1 MIGLFTTLNR
11 CSHTYAHHVDDCSH
25 VHWDMCAQAER
36 HVAGDAI
43 PDDCRVIEVRVAELR
58 QLFHSNDPS
67 PFRERDLDPAAERF
81 IVDWSRELP
90 ATAHL
95 ALVVHLE
102 RGAGRMDEVS
112 ILRDAIREFFG
123 QREVATRRVL
133 RELFRRGRISLAI
146 ALAFLASSILVGD
159 WVAGLFAESRLVQV
173 FREGLLIGG
182 WVAMWR
188 PIEVF
193 LYDWW
198 PIRAEAR
205 LFSRLSS
212 MPVRI
217 EYMGRAPSGA
227 WRRDWP
233 AMPAGAAPPPERGI
247 VTAETRGPRDHT
259 PAEEREIREAALD
272 ERLENS
278 FPASDPLSSDPNPDD
293 HTAVARKIRPGNE

>member
-1 MIGLFTTLNR
+1 
-11 CSHTYAHHVDDCSH
+11 
-25 VHWDMCAQAER
+25 MCAQSESR
-36 HVAGDAI
+36 VAGDSI

-90 ATAHL
+90 ADAHL

-102 RGAGRMDEVS
+102 RDAGRTDEAA
-112 ILRDAIREFFG
+112 ILRDAIREFFE
-123 QREVATRRVL
+123 QREVAARRTL

-159 WVAGLFAESRLVQV
+159 WVAGFFAESRLAQV
-173 FREGLLIGG
+173 FREGLLIAG

-217 EYMGRAPSGA
+217 EYMGRTSSGA

-233 AMPAGAAPPPERGI
+233 AVPARAEHAPERVI
-247 VTAETRGPRDHT
+247 VTPDAPDLHKHT
-259 PAEEREIREAALD
+259 PEEEREIREAALD
-272 ERLENS
+272 QTIEDS

-293 HTAVARKIRPGNE
+293 HTAVVRDVPRHNE

>member
-1 MIGLFTTLNR
+1 MGGGPR
-11 CSHTYAHHVDDCSH
+11 A
-25 VHWDMCAQAER
+25 
-36 HVAGDAI
+36 AGDAL
-43 PDDCRVIEVRVAELR
+43 PENCRVIEVRVAELR

-90 ATAHL
+90 TDARL

-102 RGAGRMDEVS
+102 RGAGRTDEVA

-123 QREVATRRVL
+123 QREVATRRTL

-146 ALAFLASSILVGD
+146 ALAFLTSSILVGD
-159 WVAGLFAESRLVQV
+159 WVAGMFPENRFIQV

-198 PIRAEAR
+198 PIRAEAF
-205 LFSRLSS
+205 LFARLSS

-233 AMPAGAAPPPERGI
+233 AVPAGAGQAPERVI
-247 VTAETRGPRDHT
+247 MTPDSADVHDHT
-259 PAEEREIREAALD
+259 PEEERRIREAALD
-272 ERLENS
+272 ETIENS
-278 FPASDPLSSDPNPDD
+278 FPASDPPSSDPNPDD
-293 HTAVARKIRPGNE
+293 HTAVVREVPREKE

>member
-1 MIGLFTTLNR
+1 MQVQPEPRF
-11 CSHTYAHHVDDCSH
+11 
-25 VHWDMCAQAER
+25 
-36 HVAGDAI
+36 AGDAI
-43 PDDCRVIEVRVAELR
+43 PQHCRVIEVRVAELR

-90 ATAHL
+90 ADAHL
-95 ALVVHLE
+95 ALVVHLK
-102 RGAGRMDEVS
+102 RGAGRPDQVD
-112 ILRDAIREFFG
+112 ILREAVREFFG
-123 QREVATRRVL
+123 QREVAARRTL

-159 WVAGLFAESRLVQV
+159 WVVGFFRDSRLVQV
-173 FREGLLIGG
+173 FREGLLIAG

-233 AMPAGAAPPPERGI
+233 AVAAGAGHAPRSVI
-247 VTAETRGPRDHT
+247 VTADPPDLHDHT
-259 PAEEREIREAALD
+259 PEEERKIREAALD
-272 ERLENS
+272 QTIEDS
-278 FPASDPLSSDPNPDD
+278 FPASDPPSSDPNPDD
-293 HTAVARKIRPGNE
+293 HTAVVREVPRSNSEPGAQE

>member
-1 MIGLFTTLNR
+1 
-11 CSHTYAHHVDDCSH
+11 
-25 VHWDMCAQAER
+25 MCAQSESR
-36 HVAGDAI
+36 IAGDAI

-90 ATAHL
+90 ADAHL

-102 RGAGRMDEVS
+102 RDAGRADEAV
-112 ILRDAIREFFG
+112 ILREAIREFFG
-123 QREVATRRVL
+123 QREIATRRTL

-146 ALAFLASSILVGD
+146 ALAFLTSSILVGD
-159 WVAGLFAESRLVQV
+159 WVAGSFAESRLAQV

-198 PIRAEAR
+198 PIRADAR

-217 EYMGRAPSGA
+217 EYRGRASSGA

-233 AMPAGAAPPPERGI
+233 AVSAGAAGQAP
-247 VTAETRGPRDHT
+247 
-259 PAEEREIREAALD
+259 
-272 ERLENS
+272 
-278 FPASDPLSSDPNPDD
+278 FPASDPLSSDPNSDD
-293 HTAVARKIRPGNE
+293 HTAVVPKVP

>member
-1 MIGLFTTLNR
+1 MPKINLAL
-11 CSHTYAHHVDDCSH
+11 
-25 VHWDMCAQAER
+25 VHWDMCAQSELR
-36 HVAGDAI
+36 LAGDAI

-90 ATAHL
+90 VDARL
-95 ALVVHLE
+95 ALVVYLE
-102 RGAGRMDEVS
+102 RDAGRADEAV
-112 ILRDAIREFFG
+112 ILREAIREFFG
-123 QREVATRRVL
+123 QREIAARRTL

-146 ALAFLASSILVGD
+146 GLAFLTSFIVVGD
-159 WVAGLFAESRLVQV
+159 WVAGFFAESRLGQV

-233 AMPAGAAPPPERGI
+233 AVPAGAGHAPETVTVRPE
-247 VTAETRGPRDHT
+247 APDLHDHT
-259 PAEEREIREAALD
+259 PEEERKIREAALD
-272 ERLENS
+272 QTIENS
-278 FPASDPLSSDPNPDD
+278 FPASDPPSSDPNPDD
-293 HTAVARKIRPGNE
+293 HTAVVGKVPRGND

>member
-1 MIGLFTTLNR
+1 
-11 CSHTYAHHVDDCSH
+11 
-25 VHWDMCAQAER
+25 MCAQSESR
-36 HVAGDAI
+36 VAGDAI

-90 ATAHL
+90 ADAHL

-102 RGAGRMDEVS
+102 RDAGRADEAV
-112 ILRDAIREFFG
+112 ILREAIREFFG
-123 QREVATRRVL
+123 QREIAARRTL
-133 RELFRRGRISLAI
+133 RDLFRRGRISLAI
-146 ALAFLASSILVGD
+146 ALTFLTSSILVGD
-159 WVAGLFAESRLVQV
+159 WVAGFFAESRLAQV

-217 EYMGRAPSGA
+217 EYRGRASSGA

-233 AMPAGAAPPPERGI
+233 VMPAGAGHAPERLIGRPD
-247 VTAETRGPRDHT
+247 APGPHDHT
-259 PAEEREIREAALD
+259 PEEERTIREAALD
-272 ERLENS
+272 QTLENS

-293 HTAVARKIRPGNE
+293 HTAVVRKVP

>member
-1 MIGLFTTLNR
+1 M
-11 CSHTYAHHVDDCSH
+11 
-25 VHWDMCAQAER
+25 
-36 HVAGDAI
+36 
-43 PDDCRVIEVRVAELR
+43 
-58 QLFHSNDPS
+58 
-67 PFRERDLDPAAERF
+67 
-81 IVDWSRELP
+81 
-90 ATAHL
+90 
-95 ALVVHLE
+95 
-102 RGAGRMDEVS
+102 S

-123 QREVATRRVL
+123 QREVVARRTL

-146 ALAFLASSILVGD
+146 ALAFLATFILVGD
-159 WVAGLFAESRLVQV
+159 WVAGVFAESHLVQV

-217 EYMGRAPSGA
+217 EYMGRAPTGA

-233 AMPAGAAPPPERGI
+233 VVPAGAGQAPERVI
-247 VTAETRGPRDHT
+247 VTTDTPGLHDHT
-259 PAEEREIREAALD
+259 PEEERKIREAALD
-272 ERLENS
+272 ETIENS

-293 HTAVARKIRPGNE
+293 HTAVVRKIPPDNE

>member
-1 MIGLFTTLNR
+1 
-11 CSHTYAHHVDDCSH
+11 
-25 VHWDMCAQAER
+25 
-36 HVAGDAI
+36 
-43 PDDCRVIEVRVAELR
+43 VRVAELR

-90 ATAHL
+90 ANAPL

-102 RGAGRMDEVS
+102 RGAGRTDEVS

-123 QREVATRRVL
+123 QREVATRRTL

-146 ALAFLASSILVGD
+146 ALAFLTSSILVGN
-159 WVAGLFAESRLVQV
+159 WVAGFFAESRLVQV

-217 EYMGRAPSGA
+217 EYMERAPSGA

-233 AMPAGAAPPPERGI
+233 AVLAGAGQAPERVI
-247 VTAETRGPRDHT
+247 VTPETPGLHDHT
-259 PAEEREIREAALD
+259 PEEERKIREAALD
-272 ERLENS
+272 ETIENS

-293 HTAVARKIRPGNE
+293 HSAVARKVPPGN

>member
-1 MIGLFTTLNR
+1 M
-11 CSHTYAHHVDDCSH
+11 
-25 VHWDMCAQAER
+25 
-36 HVAGDAI
+36 
-43 PDDCRVIEVRVAELR
+43 RVAELR

-90 ATAHL
+90 TDAHL

-102 RGAGRMDEVS
+102 RGAGRTDEAA

-123 QREVATRRVL
+123 QREVATRRTL
-133 RELFRRGRISLAI
+133 RELFRRGRISLVI
-146 ALAFLASSILVGD
+146 ALAFLAASILVGD
-159 WVAGLFAESRLVQV
+159 WVTGFFAQSRLVQV

-205 LFSRLSS
+205 LFFRLSS

-217 EYMGRAPSGA
+217 EYMGRTSSGA

-233 AMPAGAAPPPERGI
+233 AVPARAGQALERVIVKSEAPGLH
-247 VTAETRGPRDHT
+247 DHT
-259 PAEEREIREAALD
+259 PEEERKIREAALD
-272 ERLENS
+272 QTIEDS

-293 HTAVARKIRPGNE
+293 HTAVVREVPRGKE

>member
-1 MIGLFTTLNR
+1 
-11 CSHTYAHHVDDCSH
+11 
-25 VHWDMCAQAER
+25 MCAQSELR
-36 HVAGDAI
+36 LAGDAI

-90 ATAHL
+90 VDARL
-95 ALVVHLE
+95 ALVVYLE
-102 RGAGRMDEVS
+102 RDAGRADEAV
-112 ILRDAIREFFG
+112 ILREAIREFFG
-123 QREVATRRVL
+123 QREIAARRTL

-146 ALAFLASSILVGD
+146 GLAFLTSFIVVGD
-159 WVAGLFAESRLVQV
+159 WVAGFFAESRLGQV

-233 AMPAGAAPPPERGI
+233 AVPAGAGHAPETVTVRPE
-247 VTAETRGPRDHT
+247 APDLHDHT
-259 PAEEREIREAALD
+259 PEEERKIREAALD
-272 ERLENS
+272 QTIENS

-293 HTAVARKIRPGNE
+293 HTAVVRKVPRGND

>member
-1 MIGLFTTLNR
+1 
-11 CSHTYAHHVDDCSH
+11 
-25 VHWDMCAQAER
+25 MCAQSESR
-36 HVAGDAI
+36 LAGDAI

-90 ATAHL
+90 ADAHL

-102 RGAGRMDEVS
+102 RDEGPPDEAV
-112 ILRDAIREFFG
+112 ILREAIREFFG
-123 QREVATRRVL
+123 QREIATRRTL
-133 RELFRRGRISLAI
+133 RDLFRRGRISLAI
-146 ALAFLASSILVGD
+146 ALAFLTSSILIGD
-159 WVAGLFAESRLVQV
+159 WVAGFFDESRLAQV

-198 PIRAEAR
+198 PIRADAR

-217 EYMGRAPSGA
+217 EYRGRASSGA

-233 AMPAGAAPPPERGI
+233 AVAAG
-247 VTAETRGPRDHT
+247 RDS
-259 PAEEREIREAALD
+259 R
-272 ERLENS
+272 
-278 FPASDPLSSDPNPDD
+278 
-293 HTAVARKIRPGNE
+293 

>member
-1 MIGLFTTLNR
+1 MRVGGRRRARAGGHAIEGV
-11 CSHTYAHHVDDCSH
+11 Y
-25 VHWDMCAQAER
+25 VHWDMCAQSESR
-36 HVAGDAI
+36 LAGDTI

-81 IVDWSRELP
+81 IVDWGRELP
-90 ATAHL
+90 ADAHL

-102 RGAGRMDEVS
+102 RDAGRADEAV
-112 ILRDAIREFFG
+112 ILREAIREFFG
-123 QREVATRRVL
+123 QREIAARRAL
-133 RELFRRGRISLAI
+133 RDLFRRGRISLAI
-146 ALAFLASSILVGD
+146 ALAFLTSSILVGD
-159 WVAGLFAESRLVQV
+159 WVAGFFAESRLAQV

-205 LFSRLSS
+205 LFFRLSS

-217 EYMGRAPSGA
+217 EYRGRPSSGA

-233 AMPAGAAPPPERGI
+233 AAPAGAGQAPDRVLVDRDAPDLHDRTPE
-247 VTAETRGPRDHT
+247 H
-259 PAEEREIREAALD
+259 ERERSNA
-272 ERLENS
+272 
-278 FPASDPLSSDPNPDD
+278 
-293 HTAVARKIRPGNE
+293 

>member
-1 MIGLFTTLNR
+1 MQVQPEPRF
-11 CSHTYAHHVDDCSH
+11 
-25 VHWDMCAQAER
+25 
-36 HVAGDAI
+36 AGDAI
-43 PDDCRVIEVRVAELR
+43 PQHCRVIEVRVAELR

-90 ATAHL
+90 ADAHL

-102 RGAGRMDEVS
+102 RGAGRPDEVD
-112 ILRDAIREFFG
+112 ILREAVREFFG
-123 QREVATRRVL
+123 QREVAARRTL

-159 WVAGLFAESRLVQV
+159 WVVGFFRDSRLVQV
-173 FREGLLIGG
+173 FREGLLIAG

-233 AMPAGAAPPPERGI
+233 AVAAGAGHAPRSVI
-247 VTAETRGPRDHT
+247 VTADPPDLHDHT
-259 PAEEREIREAALD
+259 PEEERKIREAALD
-272 ERLENS
+272 QTIEDS
-278 FPASDPLSSDPNPDD
+278 FPASDPPSSDPNPDD
-293 HTAVARKIRPGNE
+293 HTAVVREVPRSNSEPGAQE

>member
-1 MIGLFTTLNR
+1 
-11 CSHTYAHHVDDCSH
+11 
-25 VHWDMCAQAER
+25 MCAQPEPR
-36 HVAGDAI
+36 FAGDSIA
-43 PDDCRVIEVRVAELR
+43 DDCRVIEVRVAELR

-90 ATAHL
+90 ADASL

-102 RGAGRMDEVS
+102 RGAGRTDEAE

-123 QREVATRRVL
+123 QREVATRRTL
-133 RELFRRGRISLAI
+133 RDLFRRGRISLAI

-159 WVAGLFAESRLVQV
+159 WISGFFSQSRLVQV

-212 MPVRI
+212 MPVRL
-217 EYMGRAPSGA
+217 EYMGRASSGA

-233 AMPAGAAPPPERGI
+233 TMPASVAQPHTPERVI
-247 VTAETRGPRDHT
+247 VTPEPPDLHDHT
-259 PAEEREIREAALD
+259 PEEQRKIREAALD
-272 ERLENS
+272 QTIENS
-278 FPASDPLSSDPNPDD
+278 FPASDPPSSDPNPDD
-293 HTAVARKIRPGNE
+293 HTAVVREVPRDNK

>member
-1 MIGLFTTLNR
+1 MR
-11 CSHTYAHHVDDCSH
+11 
-25 VHWDMCAQAER
+25 
-36 HVAGDAI
+36 
-43 PDDCRVIEVRVAELR
+43 
-58 QLFHSNDPS
+58 
-67 PFRERDLDPAAERF
+67 REIAA
-81 IVDWSRELP
+81 
-90 ATAHL
+90 
-95 ALVVHLE
+95 
-102 RGAGRMDEVS
+102 
-112 ILRDAIREFFG
+112 
-123 QREVATRRVL
+123 RRTL

-146 ALAFLASSILVGD
+146 GLAFLTSFIVVGD
-159 WVAGLFAESRLVQV
+159 WVAGFFAESRLGQV

-233 AMPAGAAPPPERGI
+233 AVPAGAGHAPETVTVRPE
-247 VTAETRGPRDHT
+247 APDLHDHT
-259 PAEEREIREAALD
+259 PEEERKIREAALD
-272 ERLENS
+272 QTIENS
-278 FPASDPLSSDPNPDD
+278 FPASDPPSSDPNPDD
-293 HTAVARKIRPGNE
+293 HTAVVGKVPRGND